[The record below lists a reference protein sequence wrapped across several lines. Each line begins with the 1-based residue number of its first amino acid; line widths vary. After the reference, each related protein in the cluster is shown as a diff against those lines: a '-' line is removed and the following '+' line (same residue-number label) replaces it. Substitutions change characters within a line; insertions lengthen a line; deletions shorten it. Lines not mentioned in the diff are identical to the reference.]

1 MHTFRRSASGWA
13 RRSAVTATALAVV
26 GLGVTPTATATAMTD
41 AAPVGLPTQALST
54 TPAALDKA
62 PGDLYLFQYTHR
74 NHLKIGGGNF
84 TVGGEVYIVVKYNT
98 GKLRYHSTVIA
109 KTQAG
114 MPGGAAYLETNITA
128 PCAPGNNGYARAYD
142 HSTETWSP
150 RLPVAICQRID

>member
-26 GLGVTPTATATAMTD
+26 GLGVTPTATAD
-41 AAPVGLPTQALST
+41 AAPVGLPAQGLST

-62 PGDLYLFQYTHR
+62 PGDLYLFQYTYR
-74 NHLKIGGGNF
+74 GHLKVGGGNF
-84 TVGGEVYIVVKYNT
+84 TLGGKVYVVVKYNT
-98 GKLRYHSTVIA
+98 GKIRYHSTVTA
-109 KTQAG
+109 KTNSG
-114 MPGGAAYLETNITA
+114 IPGGAVYLETNITA